1 MAGCGKDKLVK
12 MSTTS
17 KHFGLKYKEELY
29 IFKEIEKVRR
39 ETKKDYLRFKE
50 KLISKPAVDEVPVSG
65 LQAPGLAQS
74 WEKGCVSS
82 IGRQKPSRSLWANGP
97 VTPYAALLREAP
109 RDAARAPGPREGAA
123 PWKTGPF
130 RFQDFYLRS
139 SAFLRY
145 RPLKKPPVIATT
157 AGTSRPMVLMPPP
170 APREKPGVRWG
181 RRTAQLTGAK
191 LVLHPAPGY
200 DAKLEPAPPAGAH
213 KVKDG
218 KGEEENVDTAIR
230 RKRVRIRTHF
240 LQESAA
246 REPQESAGSFS
257 KTDRESVQLSDRW
270 QAAPQSPL
278 PVRVIPTSIEEII
291 ASLQSE
297 AQLASDQTI
306 KELIQSILG
315 QSYDFKME
323 VGEPEGEL
331 VIRSSPGYMQP

>member
-1 MAGCGKDKLVK
+1 

-50 KLISKPAVDEVPVSG
+50 KLISKPAVDEVPVCG
-65 LQAPGLAQS
+65 LQAPGPARS
-74 WEKGCVSS
+74 WEKGGVSS

-97 VTPYAALLREAP
+97 VTPYAALLGEAP
-109 RDAARAPGPREGAA
+109 RDAARPPGPREGAA

-130 RFQDFYLRS
+130 RLQDFYLRS

-170 APREKPGVRWG
+170 APREKPGARWG
-181 RRTAQLTGAK
+181 RRIAQLTGAK
-191 LVLHPAPGY
+191 LVLHQAAGY
-200 DAKLEPAPPAGAH
+200 DAKLEPAPPAGAR
-213 KVKDG
+213 KVNDG
-218 KGEEENVDTAIR
+218 KGEEENVDAAIL

-240 LQESAA
+240 LQEGAA
-246 REPQESAGSFS
+246 REPRESAGSFS
-257 KTDRESVQLSDRW
+257 KTGRESVQLSG
-270 QAAPQSPL
+270 QASPQSPL
-278 PVRVIPTSIEEII
+278 PVRVIPTSIEEIM

-323 VGEPEGEL
+323 VGEPEG
-331 VIRSSPGYMQP
+331 